1 MTMMQRPTIAVVL
14 PARNEAETVGA
25 IVQRIRRDLDDLVDD
40 ILVVDDGSADA
51 TPVVAELAGA
61 RVVPSASGPGKGQ
74 AMRAGIEATDAEV
87 IAFCDADLYEFESH
101 FISRLV
107 QPLIERP
114 DTQFVKAVYRRPL
127 GDRPDEGGR
136 VTELVARPLLSLLF
150 PELEHIVQPL
160 GGEYAGRRAV
170 FEAVPF
176 DDGYG
181 VDVGLLIDVAERFG
195 VDSIAQVDLGV
206 RLHRNRPL
214 RQLVPQARAVMASVL
229 ARGGERSPMGPT
241 PRGALHSD

>member
-1 MTMMQRPTIAVVL
+1 MSRPTIAVVL

-25 IVQRIRRDLDDLVDD
+25 IVQRIGRDLADLVDT
-40 ILVVDDGSADA
+40 IVVVDDGSTDA

-61 RVVPSASGPGKGQ
+61 RVVPSAGGPGKGQ
-74 AMRAGIEATDAEV
+74 AMRAGIEATDAEI

-101 FISRLV
+101 FVSRLV
-107 QPLIERP
+107 QPLLDRASV
-114 DTQFVKAVYRRPL
+114 QFVKAVYRRPL
-127 GDRPDEGGR
+127 GDAPDEGGR

-150 PELEHIVQPL
+150 PELEHVVQPL

-170 FEAVPF
+170 FEQIPF

-195 VDSIAQVDLGV
+195 VDAIAQVDLGV

-214 RQLVPQARAVMASVL
+214 RQLVPTARAVMAAVL
-229 ARGGERSPMGPT
+229 ARADGRLPT
-241 PRGALHSD
+241 GQVPRGVLHSD

>member
-1 MTMMQRPTIAVVL
+1 MKPTVAVVM
-14 PARNEAETVGA
+14 PARNESETVGA
-25 IVQRIRRDLDDLVDD
+25 IVHAIQRDLPELVDE
-40 ILVVDDGSADA
+40 IIVVDDGSVDGTGEIAA
-51 TPVVAELAGA
+51 KEGAVVVGS
-61 RVVPSASGPGKGQ
+61 PGGPGKGQ
-74 AMRAGIEATDAEV
+74 AMRAGIEATDAEIV
-87 IAFCDADLYEFESH
+87 VFCDADLYEFESH
-101 FISRLV
+101 FITRLV
-107 QPLIERP
+107 EPLRERP
-114 DTQFVKAVYRRPL
+114 DVRFVKAVYRRPL

-160 GGEYAGRRAV
+160 GGEYAGRRQV
-170 FEAVPF
+170 FEDLSF

-195 VDSIAQVDLGV
+195 VTAIAQVDLGV

-229 ARGGERSPMGPT
+229 ERADERSPMAPVL
-241 PRGALHSD
+241 RGVPDSG